1 MEATAVVKYLLLIL
15 SAPLWL
21 PFAKALWGEF
31 LKDMRPDGGLVGP
44 IPSPVERQEIERR
57 ISREFPSQVHEPKPS
72 YRRGAAAAI
81 ARHQEREAAKAGEAK
96 GRSTGPKA
104 GPQAGS
110 TGGRFRRR

>member
-1 MEATAVVKYLLLIL
+1 MEATAIVKYLLLFL

-44 IPSPVERQEIERR
+44 IPTPVQRKEIERR

-81 ARHQEREAAKAGEAK
+81 ARHQERENAKANEAK
-96 GRSTGPKA
+96 GKSNGPKA
-104 GPQAGS
+104 GPQAGGS
-110 TGGRFRRR
+110 NARFRRR